1 MQLPQDYAERVYAGV
16 LGKIIGVYLGRP
28 FEGWE
33 HERIERELGEVT
45 DYVHERFK
53 VPLIVTDDDI
63 SGTFTFI
70 RALEDFSGGADVS
83 AADIGRT
90 WLNYL
95 IEERTVLW
103 WGGLGNSTEHTAYL
117 RLKHGIEAPRSGS
130 IALNTKVVAE
140 QIGAQIFIDG
150 WAMVAPGD
158 PELAAA
164 LAAKAGSVS
173 HDGEAVYGAQLLASM
188 EAAAFTESNM
198 DVLLDTALPF
208 IPADSVIARL
218 VGDLREWHAAD
229 GDDWRKSFARVQDT
243 YGYDKYGGNC
253 HMVPNHA
260 IIILALLHGGGD
272 FAHSLMI
279 ANTCGWDTDC
289 NSGNV
294 GCLLGIRGGLEAIDA
309 ATDGNGAGT
318 GTGKWRGPVA
328 DRLYLPTADGGRCIT
343 DAVQQSYRLI
353 NLGRGLQGLDPL
365 QPKRGARFHFSL
377 PGSVQGFEP
386 GGAATSVAN
395 DGGRLAVRFEG
406 VDASH
411 GAGASTATFIP
422 MDADK
427 VGGYELLASP
437 TLHPGQHIRARVDV
451 GAATTGA
458 VACRLWAKVVRAED
472 DTEKVASDLVE
483 LAPGAGSELSWEMPD
498 TAGHPVARVGVSVV
512 AAAPGVTVSGTLN
525 LDWLT
530 WDGTPRT
537 NLSRP
542 SGPAIERPKVRARP
556 WWGRAWVNG
565 ASLFWPKDWAE
576 PMRLIQNEGVGVA
589 LQGGETWTDYRVT
602 ATMRIHMAK
611 AGGIGARAG
620 GMRRYYALLIGG
632 DGVVRLI
639 RRVNETVVLGE
650 APLAGALDERH
661 RLTLEV
667 DGSAIRGSV
676 DDGPALEAT
685 DDALRGG
692 AVALIGEEGRIE
704 YWDVDIAPL

>member
-33 HERIERELGEVT
+33 YARIERELGEVT
-45 DYVHERFK
+45 DYVHERFG

-70 RALEDFSGGADVS
+70 RALEDFAGGADVS

-117 RLKHGIEAPRSGS
+117 RLKRGVEAPRSGS

-173 HDGEAVYGAQLLASM
+173 HDGEAVYGAQVLAAL

-229 GDDWRKSFARVQDT
+229 GDDWRRSFARVQGA

-318 GTGKWRGPVA
+318 GKWRGPVA

-365 QPKRGARFHFSL
+365 RPKRGARFHFSL
-377 PGSVQGFEP
+377 PGSVQGFEA

-395 DGGRLAVRFEG
+395 EGGRLAVRFEA
-406 VDASH
+406 VEASH

-427 VGGYELLASP
+427 VGGYQLLASP
-437 TLHPGQHIRARVDV
+437 TLHPGQRVRARVDLD
-451 GAATTGA
+451 AATTGA
-458 VACRLWAKVVRAED
+458 VACRLWAKLVRAED
-472 DTEKVASDLVE
+472 DTEKVASDPVE
-483 LAPGAGSELSWEMPD
+483 LAPGAGGELSWEVPD
-498 TAGHPVARVGVSVV
+498 TNGHPLARVGVSVV

-530 WDGTPRT
+530 WDGIPRA

-542 SGPAIERPKVRARP
+542 SRPTIERPKIRALP

-565 ASLFWPKDWAE
+565 ASMFWPKDWAE
-576 PMRLIQNEGVGVA
+576 PIRLIQNEGVGVA
-589 LQGGETWTDYRVT
+589 MQGGETWTDYRVT
-602 ATMRIHMAK
+602 ATMRIHMGT

-620 GMRRYYALLIGG
+620 GMQRYYALLIGG
-632 DGVVRLI
+632 DGVVRLV
-639 RRVNETVVLGE
+639 RRVNDSTVLGE
-650 APLAGALDERH
+650 APLAGAPEERH

-667 DGSAIRGSV
+667 DGSTIRGRV
-676 DDGPALEAT
+676 DDGPAIEAT

-692 AVALIGEEGRIE
+692 AVALIGEEGRFE
-704 YWDVDIAPL
+704 YWDVDISPL

>member
-1 MQLPQDYAERVYAGV
+1 MQLPRDYAERVYAGV

-33 HERIERELGEVT
+33 HARIERELGEIT
-45 DYVHERFK
+45 GYVHERFG

-70 RALEDFSGGADVS
+70 RALEDFAASADIS

-117 RLKHGIEAPRSGS
+117 RLKHGVEAPRSGS
-130 IALNTKVVAE
+130 IALNSKVVAE

-173 HDGEAVYGAQLLASM
+173 HDGEAVYGAQVVAAM
-188 EAAAFTESNM
+188 EAAAFTESNI
-198 DVLLDTALPF
+198 DALLDTAVRF

-218 VGDLREWHAAD
+218 IADIREWHAAD
-229 GDDWRKSFARVQDT
+229 GDWRNGFARVQGS
-243 YGYDKYGGNC
+243 YGYDRYGGNC

-260 IIILALLHGGGD
+260 IIILALLYGAGD

-294 GCLLGIRGGLEAIDA
+294 GCVLGIRGGLEAIDA
-309 ATDGNGAGT
+309 SKADGNGA
-318 GTGKWRGPVA
+318 GKWRGPVA
-328 DRLYLPTADGGRCIT
+328 DRFYLPTADGGRCIT

-353 NLGRGLQGLDPL
+353 NLGRGLRGLDPL
-365 QPKRGARFHFSL
+365 QPKQGARYHFSL
-377 PGSVQGFEP
+377 PGSVQGFQPE
-386 GGAATSVAN
+386 GAATSLAN
-395 DGGRLAVRFEG
+395 DGGRLALQFDG
-406 VDASH
+406 VDADGS
-411 GAGASTATFIP
+411 GGASTATFIP

-427 VGGYELLASP
+427 VGGYQLLASP
-437 TLHPGQHIRARVDV
+437 TLHSGQLIRAQVDLD
-451 GAATTGA
+451 GAASGA
-458 VACRLWAKVVRAED
+458 VACRLCATVVRDQD
-472 DTEKVASDLVE
+472 DVAVVSGDAVE
-483 LAPGAGSELSWEMPD
+483 LSPGAGAELAWEMPD
-498 TAGHPVARVGVSVV
+498 TDGHPVARVGITVSSAAPDG
-512 AAAPGVTVSGTLN
+512 AAASGTLH

-530 WDGTPRT
+530 WDGAPRA

-542 SGPAIERPKVRARP
+542 SGAATERPKIRALP

-565 ASLFWPKDWAE
+565 CSTFWAKNWAE
-576 PMRLIQNEGVGVA
+576 PIRLIQNEGVGVA
-589 LQGGETWTDYRVT
+589 FQGGETWTDYRVT
-602 ATMRIHMAK
+602 ATMRIHMGK

-620 GMRRYYALLIGG
+620 GMHRYYALLIGG
-632 DGVVRLI
+632 DGVVRLV
-639 RRVNETVVLGE
+639 RHVNERTELAS
-650 APLAGALDERH
+650 APLTGEFTACH

-667 DGSAIRGSV
+667 SGSTIRGTV
-676 DDGPALEAT
+676 DDGPPLTAT

-692 AVALIGEEGRIE
+692 AVALVGEEGRVE
-704 YWDVDIAPL
+704 FHRVTIAPA

>member
-33 HERIERELGEVT
+33 HARIERELGEVT

-130 IALNTKVVAE
+130 TALNTKVVAE

-173 HDGEAVYGAQLLASM
+173 HDGEAVYGAQVLASM

-365 QPKRGARFHFSL
+365 QPKQGARFHFSL

-386 GGAATSVAN
+386 RGAATSVAN
-395 DGGRLAVRFEG
+395 DGGRLAVRFED

-498 TAGHPVARVGVSVV
+498 TDGHPVARVGVSVV

-639 RRVNETVVLGE
+639 RRVDETVVLGE

-667 DGSAIRGSV
+667 EGSSIRGSV

>member
-1 MQLPQDYAERVYAGV
+1 MQLPRDYAERVYAGV

-33 HERIERELGEVT
+33 HARIERELGEIT
-45 DYVHERFK
+45 GYVHERFG

-70 RALEDFSGGADVS
+70 RALEDFAASADIS

-117 RLKHGIEAPRSGS
+117 RLKHGVEAPRSGS
-130 IALNTKVVAE
+130 IALNSKVVAE

-173 HDGEAVYGAQLLASM
+173 HDGEAVYGAQVVAAM
-188 EAAAFTESNM
+188 EAAAFTESSI
-198 DVLLDTALPF
+198 DALLDTAVRF

-218 VGDLREWHAAD
+218 IADIREWHAAD
-229 GDDWRKSFARVQDT
+229 GDWRNGFARVQGS
-243 YGYDKYGGNC
+243 YGYDRYGGNC

-260 IIILALLHGGGD
+260 IIILALLYGAGD

-294 GCLLGIRGGLEAIDA
+294 GCVLGIRGGLEAIDA
-309 ATDGNGAGT
+309 SKADGNGA
-318 GTGKWRGPVA
+318 GKWRGPVA
-328 DRLYLPTADGGRCIT
+328 DRFYLPTADGGRCIT

-353 NLGRGLQGLDPL
+353 NLGRGLRGLDPL
-365 QPKRGARFHFSL
+365 QPKQGARYHFSL
-377 PGSVQGFEP
+377 PGSVQGFQPE
-386 GGAATSVAN
+386 GAATSLAN
-395 DGGRLAVRFEG
+395 DGGRLALQFDG
-406 VDASH
+406 VDADGS
-411 GAGASTATFIP
+411 GGASTATFIP

-427 VGGYELLASP
+427 VGGYQLLASP
-437 TLHPGQHIRARVDV
+437 TLHSGQRIRAQVDLD
-451 GAATTGA
+451 GAASGA
-458 VACRLWAKVVRAED
+458 VACRLYATVVRAED
-472 DTEKVASDLVE
+472 DVATMTSDAVE
-483 LAPGAGSELSWEMPD
+483 LVPGTGSELVWEMPD
-498 TAGHPVARVGVSVV
+498 TNGYPVARVGITVSS
-512 AAAPGVTVSGTLN
+512 AAPDGAAVAGMLY

-530 WDGTPRT
+530 WDGAPRA

-542 SGPAIERPKVRARP
+542 SGAATERSKLPALP

-565 ASLFWPKDWAE
+565 CSTFWAKNWAE
-576 PMRLIQNEGVGVA
+576 PIRLIQNEGVGVA
-589 LQGGETWTDYRVT
+589 FQGGETWTDYRVT
-602 ATMRIHMAK
+602 ATMRIHMGK

-620 GMRRYYALLIGG
+620 GMHRYYALLIGG
-632 DGVVRLI
+632 DGVVRLV
-639 RRVNETVVLGE
+639 RHVNERTELAS
-650 APLAGALDERH
+650 APLTGELTACH

-667 DGSAIRGSV
+667 SGSTIRGTV
-676 DDGPALEAT
+676 DDGPPLTAT

-692 AVALIGEEGRIE
+692 AVALVGEEGRVE
-704 YWDVDIAPL
+704 FHRVTIAPA

>member
-33 HERIERELGEVT
+33 HARIERELGEVT
-45 DYVHERFK
+45 DYVHERFG

-70 RALEDFSGGADVS
+70 RALEDFAGGAGVS

-117 RLKHGIEAPRSGS
+117 RLKRGVEAPRSGS

-164 LAAKAGSVS
+164 LAARAGSVS
-173 HDGEAVYGAQLLASM
+173 HDGEAVYGAQLLAAM
-188 EAAAFTESNM
+188 EAAAFTESNI
-198 DVLLDTALPF
+198 DKLLDTALPL

-218 VGDLREWHAAD
+218 IADLREWHAAD

-309 ATDGNGAGT
+309 ATGGN

-406 VDASH
+406 VEAAH

-422 MDADK
+422 MNADK
-427 VGGYELLASP
+427 VGGYQLLASP
-437 TLHPGQHIRARVDV
+437 TLHPGQRVRARVDLDT
-451 GAATTGA
+451 ATTGT
-458 VACRLWAKVVRAED
+458 VACRLWARVVRAED
-472 DTEKVASDLVE
+472 DTEKVASDPVE
-483 LAPGAGSELSWEMPD
+483 LAPGAGSELSWEVPD
-498 TAGHPVARVGVSVV
+498 TDGHPVARVGVSVV

-542 SGPAIERPKVRARP
+542 SGSAIERPKIRALP

-576 PMRLIQNEGVGVA
+576 PMRLIQNEGVGLA

-620 GMRRYYALLIGG
+620 GMQRYYALLIGG

-639 RRVNETVVLGE
+639 RRVNETEVLGE

>member
-33 HERIERELGEVT
+33 HARIERELGEVT
-45 DYVHERFK
+45 DYVHERFG
-53 VPLIVTDDDI
+53 VPLVVTDDDI

-70 RALEDFSGGADVS
+70 RALEDFAGGADVS

-173 HDGEAVYGAQLLASM
+173 HDGEAVYGAQVLAAM

-208 IPADSVIARL
+208 IPAASVIARL
-218 VGDLREWHAAD
+218 IADLREWHAAD
-229 GDDWRKSFARVQDT
+229 GADWRQGFRRVQGS

-260 IIILALLHGGGD
+260 IIILALLYGGGD

-309 ATDGNGAGT
+309 AADGNGT

-565 ASLFWPKDWAE
+565 ADLFWPKDWAE

-639 RRVNETVVLGE
+639 RRVNETEVLAE

-667 DGSAIRGSV
+667 DGAAIRGCV